1 MKLYRAL
8 PQDYEDMVL
17 LWPNCGFADPTDA
30 ADAFWRAYPHAPD
43 DEFLTDYIEG
53 ICHRGRCP
61 TPRLTAPSPV
71 TGSASLRAIATAL
84 LRVET
89 MPARAPYR
97 RLTAATGAARRA
109 RLDSGAARRAL
120 GGDAG
125 GHLAYRERADRSA
138 LVDRPAACHGVVED
152 RSEAGRTGRRRNP
165 PARRGERWAAPSLTL
180 PITH

>member
-125 GHLAYRERADRSA
+125 GHLAYRERAIDPRWSIVRRLAMALSRTAAKPGEPVVAVTRRLAAASA
-138 LVDRPAACHGVVED
+138 GPL
-152 RSEAGRTGRRRNP
+152 RR
-165 PARRGERWAAPSLTL
+165 
-180 PITH
+180 